1 MINWKV
7 RAVNKAFWLALIPAL
22 ALLVTAVCEVF
33 GIKLDLTGIT
43 AKLVAV
49 VEAVFAVLVVI
60 GVVNDPTT
68 KGIKDS
74 DRAMTYQKPWQDEEE

>member
-7 RAVNKAFWLALIPAL
+7 RAVNKAFWLTLIPAL
-22 ALLVTAVCEVF
+22 ALLVTAVCDVF
-33 GIKLDLTGIT
+33 GIQLDLTGIT